1 MSSPWSW
8 RADRPACARQAAGLI
23 RLEGEDSRRFLHGQ
37 TSAAIEAAL
46 PGQWIPTCC
55 ISPTARLRA
64 LADVLVDDTGAWL
77 AVTAGDAQ
85 QVREALDR
93 VLFPADRV
101 QLGPVLPAWLL
112 TAVAGR
118 EETLPASQAGSWE
131 ALPEGQG
138 WQLGSGPLGMAL
150 LLRAAEPGPPGRLP
164 GAWSERTPLNS
175 LEQER
180 WRIQLGLPAAPGE
193 LNEDHN
199 PFELG
204 LAARVSL
211 SKGCYVGQET
221 LARLAT
227 YDGVKQQLRRWHW
240 SRSAGQAPPLAGQEL
255 GLAPEHGSG
264 GQKNRPDRLGRI
276 SSLLELENGDRIG
289 LALVRRQALGLAQ
302 LRAGEGAAAA
312 TITLSEPDLFREP
325 PLTGRAQ
332 DS

>member
-1 MSSPWSW
+1 MTSPWNW
-8 RADRPACARQAAGLI
+8 RPDRPACARQAAGLI

-64 LADVLVDDTGAWL
+64 LADVLVDATGAWL

-101 QLGPVLPAWLL
+101 QLGPVLRAWLL

-118 EETLPASQAGSWE
+118 EETLPAAMAGGWE
-131 ALPEGQG
+131 ALPEGRG
-138 WQLGSGPLGMAL
+138 WQLGGGPLGMAL
-150 LLRAAEPGPPGRLP
+150 LPAAEPGSPGRLP
-164 GAWSERTPLNS
+164 GAWGERTPLS
-175 LEQER
+175 SPEQEH

-204 LAARVSL
+204 LAGRVSL

-240 SRSAGQAPPLAGQEL
+240 ARSAGQAPPLAGQEL
-255 GLAPEHGSG
+255 GLGPEHGAG
-264 GQKNRPDRLGRI
+264 EPGRLPERLGRI

-289 LALVRRQALGLAQ
+289 LALVRRQALGLMQ

-312 TITLSEPDLFREP
+312 TLTLSEPELFVAP
-325 PLTGRAQ
+325 PVSGGAQ
-332 DS
+332 AS